1 VEAALLGSVDR
12 FVRSRSGVYPYFH
25 LPMSDP
31 PVEWQKVWFFLRN
44 DTNVPLPVFMASRL
58 VTQRKWGY
66 GVAQGH
72 ICRLQSLCDVVQWL
86 LRGGLMGVDLLR
98 TFVSCHVE
106 PLRRR
111 EITMWMYPRPTY
123 PNRSFSVELDSTE
136 IRILTHVKSL

>member
-106 PLRRR
+106 PLRR
-111 EITMWMYPRPTY
+111 
-123 PNRSFSVELDSTE
+123 
-136 IRILTHVKSL
+136 